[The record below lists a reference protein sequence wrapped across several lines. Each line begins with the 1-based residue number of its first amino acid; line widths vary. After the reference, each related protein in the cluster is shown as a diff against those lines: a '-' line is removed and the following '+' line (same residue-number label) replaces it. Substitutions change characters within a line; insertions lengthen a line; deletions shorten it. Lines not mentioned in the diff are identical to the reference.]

1 MTQEVLI
8 QEIFHKTA
16 LVKPQFWKN
25 FPGFANS
32 GLSQTSADS
41 TVCVLSLSRFCPD
54 FPESPVRICCPVSVC
69 PDSVCL
75 DFVRCP
81 DSVRISRK
89 KSVWC
94 LTGDRIFKNLVSA
107 VCLSGFRPD
116 IIRPVSGF
124 SKIYCPLSVCSD
136 FAHT

>member
-1 MTQEVLI
+1 MSDPNLSDICFENKMALVRRRRR
-8 QEIFHKTA
+8 TA
-16 LVKPQFWKN
+16 LSVSCPCRVFVRK
-25 FPGFANS
+25 
-32 GLSQTSADS
+32 
-41 TVCVLSLSRFCPD
+41 VLSDVCPLSGF
-54 FPESPVRICCPVSVC
+54 CPVSVC

-89 KSVWC
+89 KSVRC
-94 LTGDRIFKNLVSA
+94 LTGLRIFKNQVSA